1 MLEREQKYEEGSYSS
16 FDGVKNELGCFKN
29 PEENLDDCVRGM
41 IADKV
46 TPEGIMPDEVYE
58 MAIEARNVMT
68 SMGYQAG
75 LANDRDEY
83 LRIKGSE
90 WLVANALVKM
100 VPLHPAFIRNP
111 DLAAKAIEA
120 GVAILGAYTVD
131 PPDDIF
137 YGSALDERC
146 DEKTLINDLS
156 RLISHDELWR
166 PKVTEEEI
174 RARGDSLVAIA
185 GTLQALANT
194 TSLNSFNIR
203 MDMLARV
210 LYSRDLGEDANGR
223 CYDEQIASILACS
236 FSNKWR
242 LRQAVMMEKDYG
254 KKLLAQRMF
263 YGGRVQCRLLR
274 GVRASLE
281 QEEEKTW
288 PELLGL
294 DS

>member
-1 MLEREQKYEEGSYSS
+1 MLERGQKYEEGSYSS

-29 PEENLDDCVRGM
+29 PEENLDDCVRSM

-46 TPEGIMPDEVYE
+46 TPEGVMPDEVYE
-58 MAIEARNVMT
+58 MAIEARNMMT
-68 SMGYQAG
+68 SIGYQAG

-90 WLVANALVKM
+90 WLAANALVKI

-120 GVAILGAYTVD
+120 GVAIPGAYTVD

-137 YGSALDERC
+137 YRSALDERC
-146 DEKTLINDLS
+146 NKKTLISDLS
-156 RLISHDELWR
+156 QLISHDELWR

-203 MDMLARV
+203 MDILARV
-210 LYSRDLGEDANGR
+210 LYSGDLGEDVNGR
-223 CYDEQIASILACS
+223 CYDEHVASILAYS

-254 KKLLAQRMF
+254 KKLLAWKML
-263 YGGRVQCRLLR
+263 YGGRLQCRLLR
-274 GVRASLE
+274 DVRALLE

>member
-1 MLEREQKYEEGSYSS
+1 MLKREQKHGMKDSSS
-16 FDGVKNELGCFKN
+16 FGGAKNELGCFKN

-46 TPEGIMPDEVYE
+46 TPGGVMPDEVYE
-58 MAIEARNVMT
+58 MAIEARNMMT
-68 SMGYQAG
+68 SIGYQAG

-100 VPLHPAFIRNP
+100 IPLHPAFIRNP

-120 GVAILGAYTVD
+120 GVAIPGAYTD

-137 YGSALDERC
+137 YRGALDERC

-156 RLISHDELWR
+156 RLIGHDELWR

-242 LRQAVMMEKDYG
+242 LRQAVVMEKDYG

-263 YGGRVQCRLLR
+263 YGGRLQCRLLR
-274 GVRASLE
+274 NVRASLE

>member
-1 MLEREQKYEEGSYSS
+1 MLEREQKHEMKDNSS
-16 FDGVKNELGCFKN
+16 FGKAKNEKN
-29 PEENLDDCVRGM
+29 PEENLDDCVRSM

-46 TPEGIMPDEVYE
+46 TPEGVMPDEVYE
-58 MAIEARNVMT
+58 MAIEARNMIT
-68 SMGYQAG
+68 SIGYQAG
-75 LANDRDEY
+75 LANDSDEY

-111 DLAAKAIEA
+111 NLAAKAIEA
-120 GVAILGAYTVD
+120 GVAIPRAYTVD

-137 YGSALDERC
+137 YRGALDERC
-146 DEKTLINDLS
+146 NKKTLISDLS
-156 RLISHDELWR
+156 RLIGHDELWC

-210 LYSRDLGEDANGR
+210 LYSGDLGEDANGR

-242 LRQAVMMEKDYG
+242 LKQDVMMEKDYG